1 MRSPRNS
8 SPVAASNERPECARP
23 ECAASVASVGA
34 AERQVSAC
42 GPAIHPAIAPAAF
55 GLLGLG
61 SALDMVARSGALT
74 WLSYYALAGGVA
86 LGTWCAVFALL
97 DWICF
102 ADLGRSG
109 IWGLDV
115 IPTAVVVGLYCGAV
129 LLRVDSPWH
138 AATASSMALEVA
150 GAGLL
155 ANKAWIGR
163 ELAVSLAIR
172 R

>member
-1 MRSPRNS
+1 MRSSRRS
-8 SPVAASNERPECARP
+8 RPVEREIRAG
-23 ECAASVASVGA
+23 GA
-34 AERQVSAC
+34 
-42 GPAIHPAIAPAAF
+42 AIHPVLATAAF

-61 SALDMVARSGALT
+61 SALDIIAQRGALT
-74 WLSYYALAGGVA
+74 WLSFYSLAAGVA

-102 ADLGRSG
+102 ADLGKSG
-109 IWGLDV
+109 PWGVDG
-115 IPTAVVVGLYCGAV
+115 IPTIVVVGLYSSAV
-129 LLRVDSPWH
+129 LLRIDTTCHVANS
-138 AATASSMALEVA
+138 AAMALEVA

-163 ELAVSLAIR
+163 ELAVSIASR